1 MGIFANLW
9 SISDN
14 GPVRI
19 LRIISI
25 LTEVLI
31 VAPHIEP
38 PLLEFRKL
46 LGEGHVDLHAP
57 DRYSFGE
64 TSEG

>member
-1 MGIFANLW
+1 LS

-19 LRIISI
+19 VRIISI
-25 LTEVLI
+25 LTEALI

-46 LGEGHVDLHAP
+46 LGEDYVDLHAP
-57 DRYSFGE
+57 NRSSFGE